1 MTPDRIAA
9 VRAEFERLNGPKPDN
24 EIADTLEEHFE
35 KKFLRRA
42 WESKFEGFFLAHT
55 SSEMAKDAAIART
68 RAVCGWL
75 RGYEFISLPE
85 NKRPS
90 DRPVFTLDLDAAI
103 KEQTK

>member
-1 MTPDRIAA
+1 MTPDRLAKI
-9 VRAEFERLNGPKPDN
+9 RAEFERLATAQGLNCDFLWDV
-24 EIADTLEEHFE
+24 ADSCYAHQDTDDIFQG
-35 KKFLRRA
+35 FL
-42 WESKFEGFFLAHT
+42 LAHT